1 MKLSNPQ
8 IEARIDAQWDNLEH
22 SRSHKMDW
30 LGLETILRDI
40 LSSGMDDTEK
50 VIASREAIAAWTGR
64 G

>member
-8 IEARIDAQWDNLEH
+8 IEARIESQWNLH
-22 SRSHKMDW
+22 DTCKSIKMDW
-30 LGLETILRDI
+30 LGLEQILRDI
-40 LSSGMDDTEK
+40 LSSGMDNTEK